1 MGHLLVELLGQ
12 AALQVLVVL
21 LDLVVG
27 VVLGRLH
34 RFRGVLLG
42 ITVLARVEKNVV
54 VVEEDRV
61 RPSDEEEDLRRALLD
76 IATTCLEN
84 WARTDSSPPPPG
96 SEEQGTPLSL
106 ASTFTKNHS
115 SFGQKTTIKSCN
127 SFSLSVLIMER
138 AKSNKSTLSI
148 MGSL

>member
-27 VVLGRLH
+27 VVLGWLH
-34 RFRGVLLG
+34 RFGGVLLG
-42 ITVLARVEKNVV
+42 ITVLARVEKHVV

-76 IATTCLEN
+76 IATTC
-84 WARTDSSPPPPG
+84 
-96 SEEQGTPLSL
+96 
-106 ASTFTKNHS
+106 
-115 SFGQKTTIKSCN
+115 
-127 SFSLSVLIMER
+127 
-138 AKSNKSTLSI
+138 
-148 MGSL
+148 